1 MAVRSGVW
9 RVLVLFLTAGA
20 AAEEP
25 PMVGPSITVPG
36 IAAGSPLKIVAY
48 GDTRFTT
55 ALNTTDTNPRVRQ
68 FLVGE
73 VARERPD
80 ALFETGDLPWEG
92 ANPADWQVFH
102 DETKAWRD
110 ANLRVYPTLGNHETR
125 GGHDQGVAN
134 YLAEFPFLRGQTY
147 YSVLLGNVYLLSVD
161 DYEKVQ
167 RSDRQRAW
175 IRSQIEHLPPQ
186 IDFLFVLGHMPLVAD
201 LQSQVLVNLPE
212 AQETELRTILEDEAP
227 HTRAKIIVL
236 NGHIHNYERFER
248 KGITYIVT
256 GGGGAKPY
264 RVFVRGDEDLYRQD
278 TDPNFNYVVFQVAG
292 PHADATMYRVA
303 DPNAK
308 QMKMEVRDR
317 FALDAGK

>member
-1 MAVRSGVW
+1 VRGGWVF
-9 RVLVLFLTAGA
+9 VLFLAACAGA
-20 AAEEP
+20 EKP
-25 PMVGPSITVPG
+25 PMIGPSITVPG
-36 IAAGSPLKIVAY
+36 IKAGAPLKIIAY

-55 ALNTTDTNPRVRQ
+55 TLNTSDTNPRVRQ

-92 ANPADWQVFH
+92 ANPADWQVFQ

-110 ANLRVYPTLGNHETR
+110 ADLRVFPTLGNHETR
-125 GGHDQGVAN
+125 GGHDQGIAN
-134 YLAEFPFLRGQTY
+134 YLAQFPFLHGETY
-147 YSVLLGNVYLLSVD
+147 YSVLLGNVYLISVD
-161 DYEKVQ
+161 DYEKVK

-186 IDFLFVLGHMPLVAD
+186 VDFLFVLGHMPLVAD
-201 LQSQVLVNLPE
+201 LQSQVLVDLPE
-212 AQETELRTILEDEAP
+212 GQETELRGILEDEAP

-248 KGITYIVT
+248 KGISYIVT

-264 RVFVRGDEDLYRQD
+264 PVYVRGAEDLYRQN
-278 TDPNFNYVVFQVAG
+278 TDPNFNYVVFHVAG
-292 PHADATMYRVA
+292 ARADATMYRVA
-303 DPNAK
+303 DPDAK
-308 QMKMEVRDR
+308 QMKTEVRDR
-317 FALDAGK
+317 FTLDAEK